1 MVKIDWCVY
10 LFLFLFG
17 FNLYGQNLNKD
28 QFYFTQN
35 SIQLTESQLENEKY
49 LDDLILNLKSDD
61 EKLYTLL
68 SISEKY
74 LNKNLYKESVK
85 YIFQAE
91 TLSNQTSSEN
101 LKAYTHILLAD
112 FYRGLEFNNKASENL
127 DKAITP
133 LSLIKDEQERRF
145 IEAKLQLEKG
155 LLNLNLSKEK
165 EGIANLIKSK
175 TKFQSIYKEISFP
188 SLQLIH
194 SKLGNYYLKN
204 ELDSAKFYF
213 TQNLKLSNEFNLD
226 ADLELLAKNGMSKYY
241 FQIQKQDSVSKYV
254 NELIPLIEKAKDIRI
269 KKEVFKNL
277 AQIYY
282 SSNDVENYKIYNQ
295 KYLTLN
301 DSIYEL
307 DKETRVLLANQASQV
322 EPEKNSSNQLF
333 WTMLILGLA
342 LVGLILTYAYHLK
355 VKKEYARFQKIMR
368 EIDEKEN
375 LKIQETQEFN
385 PGNPYVISEKTEQII
400 LDKLKKFEDSE
411 KYINPKVSLQFLA
424 KQLDTNTKYLS
435 EIINKNKGQNFNNYI
450 NELRIHYMLR
460 KLKSEPKYQNYK
472 VSSLAEECGFNSRNT
487 FTLAFKTA
495 LGISPAKF
503 IGFMKK
509 ENLTDKT

>member
-17 FNLYGQNLNKD
+17 FNLYGQSLNKD
-28 QFYFTQN
+28 HLYFTQN
-35 SIQLTESQLENEKY
+35 SIQFTENQLENQNDLNE
-49 LDDLILNLKSDD
+49 LILNLNSDE

-74 LNKNLYKESVK
+74 LNKNLYKESLK

-91 TLSNQTSSEN
+91 VLSNQISFEN
-101 LKAYTHILLAD
+101 LKAYTYILLAA
-112 FYRGLEFNNKASENL
+112 FYRGLEFNNKANENL
-127 DKAITP
+127 DKAIAP
-133 LSLIKDEQERRF
+133 LSLIENEQERRF

-155 LLNLNLSKEK
+155 LLNLNLLKEK
-165 EGIANLIKSK
+165 EGIANLLKSK
-175 TKFQSIYKEISFP
+175 SKFQSLNNKISFP

-194 SKLGNYYLKN
+194 SKLGNHYLKN
-204 ELDSAKFYF
+204 DLDSARFYF
-213 TQNLKLSNEFNLD
+213 KQNLKLSNEFNFD

-241 FQIQKQDSVSKYV
+241 VQIQQHDSVSKYV
-254 NELIPLIEKAKDIRI
+254 NELIPLIEKAKDVRI
-269 KKEVFKNL
+269 KKGVFKNL
-277 AQIYY
+277 AEIYY

-295 KYLTLN
+295 KFLNLN

-307 DKETRVLLANQASQV
+307 DKETRVLLANQASHA
-322 EPEKNSSNQLF
+322 ESGKDSSNQLL

-342 LVGLILTYAYHLK
+342 LIGLFLTYAYHLK
-355 VKKEYARFQKIMR
+355 VKKEYAQFQKIMR
-368 EIDEKEN
+368 EIDGKES
-375 LKIQETQEFN
+375 LKIQHTQELN
-385 PGNPYVISEKTEQII
+385 AGNPYVISEKTEQII

-435 EIINKNKGQNFNNYI
+435 EIINKSKGQNFNNYI
-450 NELRIHYMLR
+450 NELRIHYILR

-472 VSSLAEECGFNSRNT
+472 VSSLGEECGFNSRNT

-503 IGFMKK
+503 ISFMKK
-509 ENLTDKT
+509 ENLTDKA